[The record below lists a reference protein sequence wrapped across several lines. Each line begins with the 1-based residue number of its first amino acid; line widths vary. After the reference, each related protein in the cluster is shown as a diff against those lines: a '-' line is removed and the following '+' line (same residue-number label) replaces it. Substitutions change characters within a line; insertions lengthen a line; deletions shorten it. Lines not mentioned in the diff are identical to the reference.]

1 MAAGVLT
8 ILGVPAQLHAV
19 VHQITSTENE
29 AVQVRLGHVGERTVQ
44 GPVLSIEHVTLIL
57 VQVSC
62 IVVSRDDRCT
72 HDIVGII
79 FI

>member
-8 ILGVPAQLHAV
+8 ALGVPAQLHAV

-44 GPVLSIEHVTLIL
+44 GPVLSI
-57 VQVSC
+57 
-62 IVVSRDDRCT
+62 
-72 HDIVGII
+72 
-79 FI
+79 